1 MIIDPLKAYNSMY
14 SNLFSW
20 NTNRLG
26 SIGVKINRNMKI
38 ILLANTDW
46 YLYNYRLSLAKELQ
60 SQGHDIIL
68 ISPNGS
74 YVSKLEKAGFCWK
87 EFTLSRHGVNP
98 FAELNTIY
106 RLVKLFF
113 REKPDLIHNFTI
125 KCVLYGSM
133 AAHIAGIKSIV
144 NSVTGRGLLF
154 SSRNILAIL
163 GRPLIKLLYRLSL
176 KYTRVIFQNQT
187 DLDYFVKE
195 HLVLST
201 QCYLIP
207 GSGVDLD
214 VFKPAPFPKGKPL
227 IILPARMLWEKGIL
241 EFIEAAEIVKKAGFK
256 ARFALIG
263 EPDPG
268 NPNSIPFQKL
278 EKWKKNGVI
287 EWWGWK
293 DDMAKV
299 YQSASVVCLPSSYG
313 EGLAKCLIEAAAC
326 GRPLV
331 ASDIP
336 GCREVVF
343 HGKNGY
349 LVPVR
354 DPTALAFYIEKLL
367 NDRDLALRMG
377 NYSRVMASKQF
388 SAKKIVKDTIN
399 TYNSI

>member
-1 MIIDPLKAYNSMY
+1 
-14 SNLFSW
+14 
-20 NTNRLG
+20 
-26 SIGVKINRNMKI
+26 MKI
-38 ILLANTDW
+38 ILFANTDW
-46 YLYNYRLSLAKELQ
+46 NFYNYRLSLAKELQ
-60 SQGHDIIL
+60 SQGHDL
-68 ISPNGS
+68 VLVSPDGS
-74 YVSKLEKAGFCWK
+74 YVSELEKAGFCWK
-87 EFTLSRHGVNP
+87 EFSLSRHGVNP
-98 FAELNTIY
+98 FTELITIY
-106 RLVKLFF
+106 RLVKLFL

-176 KYTRVIFQNQT
+176 KNTRVIFQNQT
-187 DLDYFVKE
+187 DLDYFIKN

-227 IILPARMLWEKGIL
+227 IVLPARMLWEKGIL
-241 EFIEAAEIVKKAGFK
+241 EFVEAAEIVRKAGFSG
-256 ARFALIG
+256 RFALIG

-268 NPNSIPFQKL
+268 NPNSIPLQKL
-278 EKWKKNGVI
+278 NEWNKKGVV
-287 EWWGWK
+287 EWWGWQ
-293 DDMAKV
+293 DDMVGV

-336 GCREVVF
+336 GCREVVID
-343 HGKNGY
+343 GLNGL
-349 LVPVR
+349 LVPPH
-354 DPTALAFYIEKLL
+354 DSQKLASAIITLL
-367 NDRDLALRMG
+367 VDA
-377 NYSRVMASKQF
+377 Q
-388 SAKKIVKDTIN
+388 KKIAMGLESRILVERKFSSKEIIKDTISV
-399 TYNSI
+399 YNCL